1 MPLLYLF
8 LVFLFIFLMSK
19 SADYM
24 IDAAVKIAKKFHVS
38 ELIIGLTIVSM
49 GTSAPELVVSL
60 IAAIKGSGDIS
71 LANIVGSNIF
81 NLGFIL
87 GLVILLSPV
96 VTHTSKTLIYRDG
109 LLLIL
114 ATGLLNLFLL
124 DNQLNRHDGIILM
137 LFFVGWLYLLSR
149 DKHIPEE
156 EHIKQVEPARVKDFL
171 IFLVALVS
179 LVVCGDQMVKYA
191 VLFARGVGMSEWAI
205 GMTVVA
211 IGTSAPE
218 AITSII
224 AIRKKS
230 FGVSIGNLIG
240 SDIFNIVGI
249 LGISS
254 FVHPIMPTGNV
265 TSSIFLLWATMLLTV
280 YFGRTGWKFTKLEGA
295 ILLTIALSRIVMDL
309 FGL

>member
-1 MPLLYLF
+1 MSLLYLF

-81 NLGFIL
+81 NLGVIL

-114 ATGLLNLFLL
+114 TTGLLNLFLL
-124 DNQLNRHDGIILM
+124 DNQLNRHDGIILLL
-137 LFFVGWLYLLSR
+137 LFIGWLYLLSR

-156 EHIKQVEPARVKDFL
+156 EKIKQVEPARIKDFM

-191 VLFARGVGMSEWAI
+191 VLFARSVGMSEWAI

-254 FVHPIMPTGNV
+254 FVHPIVPTGNV

-280 YFGRTGWKFTKLEGA
+280 YFGRTGWKFTRLEGA